1 MKKIFMITLI
11 LIICST
17 AIAQELDND
26 IIQINYEK
34 KSLAKAKMLSSLFPG
49 AGQFYANRRSITT
62 YIFPLIEIGLI
73 AGYFINYNQGVDAE
87 AEYQNFANGEIIGYH
102 EADCT
107 VINPDTNEPYFVTGD
122 PVYRY
127 NRYYQEI
134 AQNDLMGDPMNNS
147 NFYDDHF
154 RLDDKNTQHFYEDI
168 GKYHKYVFGWNDWFD
183 IYATDE
189 AGIIVSPE
197 WLWEETSVGKN
208 LWIGNSITNSESEYY
223 DSNYSDDYT
232 IYSGYRAEYIQ
243 MRRDTEEI
251 YDKAELFSFG
261 LVANHILAAI
271 DAVRLTRIHN
281 REYLSNTSQLEINFT
296 PIFVNNSFSPA
307 LMITKRF

>member
-1 MKKIFMITLI
+1 MKKGFLITLI
-11 LIICST
+11 LIICSA

-34 KSLAKAKMLSSLFPG
+34 KSLAKAMMLSSLFPG

-87 AEYQNFANGEIIGYH
+87 ADYQDFADIH
-102 EADCT
+102 
-107 VINPDTNEPYFVTGD
+107 
-122 PVYRY
+122 Y
-127 NRYYQEI
+127 NRDHQHYAE
-134 AQNDLMGDPMNNS
+134 NDLINDPMNNS

-154 RLDDKNTQHFYEDI
+154 RLDDDNTQHFYEDI
-168 GKYHKYVFGWNDWFD
+168 GKYNKYVFGWDDWFD

-189 AGIIVSPE
+189 AGTTVSPE
-197 WLWEETSVGKN
+197 WLWEETTEGKN
-208 LWIGNSITNSESEYY
+208 MWIGNSVTNPESEYY
-223 DSNYSDDYT
+223 NSNYSDPYT
-232 IYSGYRAEYIQ
+232 IYSGYRADYIQ
-243 MRRDTEEI
+243 MRRDAEDS
-251 YDKAELFSFG
+251 YDKAELYSFG
-261 LVANHILAAI
+261 LVANHIIAAI
-271 DAVRLTRIHN
+271 DAVRLTRNYN
-281 REYLSNTSQLEINFT
+281 REYLSNTSQLEINFA

>member
-1 MKKIFMITLI
+1 MKKIFLVTLI
-11 LIICST
+11 LIICSA

-34 KSLAKAKMLSSLFPG
+34 KSLAKAALLSSLFPG

-73 AGYFINYNQGVDAE
+73 AGYFINYNQGLDEENDYQDYADLYYDRSHQHYAE
-87 AEYQNFANGEIIGYH
+87 S
-102 EADCT
+102 
-107 VINPDTNEPYFVTGD
+107 
-122 PVYRY
+122 
-127 NRYYQEI
+127 
-134 AQNDLMGDPMNNS
+134 DLISDPMNNS

-154 RLDDKNTQHFYEDI
+154 RLDDENTQHFYEDI
-168 GKYHKYVFGWNDWFD
+168 SKYNKYVFGWNDWFD

-189 AGIIVSPE
+189 AGNTVSPE
-197 WLWEETSVGKN
+197 WLWEETAGEKN
-208 LWIGNSITNSESEYY
+208 MWIGNNVTNQESEYY
-223 DSNYSDDYT
+223 DSNYSDPYT
-232 IYSGYRAEYIQ
+232 IYSGYRAQYIE
-243 MRRDTEEI
+243 MRKDAEDS
-251 YDKAELFSFG
+251 YDKAELYSFG

-281 REYLSNTSQLEINFT
+281 REYLSNTTQLEINFA

-307 LMITKRF
+307 LMISKRF

>member
-11 LIICST
+11 LIICSA
-17 AIAQELDND
+17 AIAQELKND

-34 KSLAKAKMLSSLFPG
+34 KSLAKAMLLSSLFPG
-49 AGQFYANRRSITT
+49 AGQFYANRNSITT

-87 AEYQNFANGEIIGYH
+87 ADYQNFADI
-102 EADCT
+102 
-107 VINPDTNEPYFVTGD
+107 
-122 PVYRY
+122 
-127 NRYYQEI
+127 YYDRDHQHYAE
-134 AQNDLMGDPMNNS
+134 NDLINDPMNNS

-154 RLDDKNTQHFYEDI
+154 RLDDENTQHFYEDI
-168 GKYHKYVFGWNDWFD
+168 GKYHKYVFGWDDWFD

-189 AGIIVSPE
+189 AGNIVSPD
-197 WLWEETSVGKN
+197 WLWEETDLKN
-208 LWIGNSITNSESEYY
+208 LWIGNSITNSGSEYLI
-223 DSNYSDDYT
+223 DNSNYSDYT
-232 IYSGYRAEYIQ
+232 IYSGYRADYIQ
-243 MRRDTEEI
+243 MRKDTESM
-251 YDKAELFSFG
+251 YDKAELYSFG

-271 DAVRLTRIHN
+271 DAVRLTRKYN
-281 REYLSNTSQLEINFT
+281 REYLSNTSKVEINFA

>member
-1 MKKIFMITLI
+1 LQLLIKELIMKKIFMITLI
-11 LIICST
+11 LVICSA

-34 KSLAKAKMLSSLFPG
+34 KSLAKAMMLSSLFPG
-49 AGQFYANRRSITT
+49 AGQFYTNRKSITM

-73 AGYFINYNQGVDAE
+73 AGYFINYNEGLDKEVAYED
-87 AEYQNFANGEIIGYH
+87 FAIGENIGTD
-102 EADCT
+102 E
-107 VINPDTNEPYFVTGD
+107 N

-127 NRYYQEI
+127 NRDHQHYAEY
-134 AQNDLMGDPMNNS
+134 DLIGDPMNNS

-154 RLDDKNTQHFYEDI
+154 RLDDDNTQHFYEDI
-168 GKYHKYVFGWNDWFD
+168 SKYNKYVFGWNDWFD

-189 AGIIVSPE
+189 TGNTVSPE
-197 WLWEETSVGKN
+197 WLWEETTEGKN
-208 LWIGNSITNSESEYY
+208 MWIGNVVTNQESEYY
-223 DSNYSDDYT
+223 NSNYADPYT
-232 IYSGYRAEYIQ
+232 IYSGYRANYIQ
-243 MRRDTEEI
+243 MRKDAEKS
-251 YDKAELFSFG
+251 YDKAELYSFG

-281 REYLSNTSQLEINFT
+281 REYLSNTSKIEINFT

-307 LMITKRF
+307 LMISKRF